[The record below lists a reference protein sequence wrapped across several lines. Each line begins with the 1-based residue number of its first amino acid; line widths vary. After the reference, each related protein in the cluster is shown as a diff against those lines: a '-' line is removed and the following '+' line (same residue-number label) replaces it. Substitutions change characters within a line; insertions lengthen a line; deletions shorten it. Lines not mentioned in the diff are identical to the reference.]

1 MPPKKAAAAE
11 AVEEPAVEEE
21 SPVSEEKAE
30 ETVTD
35 EVQKVEE
42 EKEKTVEKK
51 KNVRKLTEAGRL
63 RWEAKQKKL
72 EELLVGKER
81 VTPEADQYR
90 LLVPTELAEKLSE
103 TDKLQTIID
112 QIKKEDLESDII
124 LQLSEESKVETS
136 WVIIEGDKEST
147 EETKSGED
155 ESSTQKAAD
164 SILIIQATREGLE
177 KALSLLAP
185 ELHLAD
191 SDPPRT

>member
-1 MPPKKAAAAE
+1 M
-11 AVEEPAVEEE
+11 
-21 SPVSEEKAE
+21 
-30 ETVTD
+30 
-35 EVQKVEE
+35 
-42 EKEKTVEKK
+42 
-51 KNVRKLTEAGRL
+51 
-63 RWEAKQKKL
+63 
-72 EELLVGKER
+72 
-81 VTPEADQYR
+81 TPEADQYR

-112 QIKKEDLESDII
+112 QIKEEDLESDII

-191 SDPPRT
+191 SDPPRKGYELRLMVPNHCLSVILGEKSCIGYEAFHKSMFCKSCNRVIYKEIRVRIMMIEHTIFARSNTILSQERFSEDSARSR

>member
-1 MPPKKAAAAE
+1 MPPKKAAG

-21 SPVSEEKAE
+21 APVKTVESEEKA
-30 ETVTD
+30 
-35 EVQKVEE
+35 
-42 EKEKTVEKK
+42 EKTVEKK
-51 KNVRKLTEAGRL
+51 KNGRKLTEAGRL

-90 LLVPTELAEKLSE
+90 LLVPTEVAEKLSE

-112 QIKKEDLESDII
+112 QIKEEDLESDII

-155 ESSTQKAAD
+155 ESTTQKAAD